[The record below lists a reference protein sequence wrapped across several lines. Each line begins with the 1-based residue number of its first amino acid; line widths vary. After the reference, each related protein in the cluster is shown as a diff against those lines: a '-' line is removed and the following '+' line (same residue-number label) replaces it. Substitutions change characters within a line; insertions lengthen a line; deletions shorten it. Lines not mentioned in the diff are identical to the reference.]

1 MASPCE
7 YIVNN
12 KRYTE
17 AEFKDFLLD
26 GGLDS
31 LIKPEGAKVVSMKPP
46 TEPPSEVPL
55 PEGAN
60 PDLIKMA
67 NEVNDA
73 FVEGKFGLDALDQ
86 IVAKLQDTNLEN
98 IIAKVKAR
106 LKINPDLAR
115 ETRER
120 LVTTKEGNEFDQAV
134 LMYDLADLKGR
145 EAQLQKEILSSKDPA
160 QIEQYQ
166 DQILKIQDDMMNNA
180 LANKVIGRTA
190 STIFRLRQLWVNKDL
205 TIVDMKQQYM
215 ASKGIKELTKEQESE
230 ITEVYNDIKK
240 AKDELEKARVEL
252 EKSREEAAKLRIE
265 TEKLNE
271 LKNKSNEQ
279 AKKDRA
285 KKADERIEKSNERIQ
300 KSKDNLK
307 NLGGQLSAGFNPLI
321 AVEIGKI
328 AAEKV
333 YQGVVKF
340 DELVQNVYDDV
351 KGLIPGFTKEDVANH
366 LLTKMNKDGNLEPT
380 LLSAD
385 YNNLKKS
392 LDKSEETVRKRVDAY
407 NAAQK
412 EVAKKYFE
420 WQKGRRQDMMNNKP
434 AYKRVLDSIVRWQR
448 FAVLSYPTTFIKLFA
463 AVANGLLLKPIR
475 FAVGKLT
482 KTLTPKVSEKA
493 PIWGD
498 PKWSSVSKYYSEF
511 LKSFSLSNLKENFSG
526 LDSKELLY
534 GRPMMYDEFASGSG
548 FLEMPGRSHGYIK
561 SFIKNPEFAYANEQ
575 QINYNITKMAEITEK
590 LSDKN
595 LTPEE
600 KLSLEELY
608 NNYDVTNENVIE
620 RMNKISLDHAKWSI
634 LMNENKFTDEFGKFV
649 KRTGTLGTI
658 IQTEL
663 PIVRIPVNFTS
674 RSFAVKYGLIRAL
687 IGRSGTESGK
697 LGGADFP
704 GIAKLIY
711 KGTSDLTEKQADL
724 FSKTLQL
731 GTIGASF
738 FALGYFNSKNV
749 KKNEDGSYEVM
760 GKHVPKNLIHIP
772 EYESIISGAETAHK
786 FHESGEYIKSHLEA
800 DMEMVKSNPFLTFLQ
815 YGAIPRLAGI
825 VVNKKEDDKIGKASD
840 AVAKKIA
847 DMVVPGFSKQVAASF
862 DTKEGKG
869 FRPMGETIKRYP
881 AGEWSDRFWQQFELG
896 IPGLRKNVPTEAQG
910 ADIKDIMKDIP
921 GKKYEKQRAKIIEKI
936 KKINY

>member
-1 MASPCE
+1 MAGPCE

-17 AEFKDFLLD
+17 AEFKDLLLN
-26 GGLDS
+26 GGLDA
-31 LIKPEGAKVVSMKPP
+31 LVKPKGAKVVSMEPP

-55 PEGAN
+55 PEGADQ
-60 PDLIKMA
+60 DLIKMA
-67 NEVNDA
+67 NKVNDA

-86 IVAKLQDTNLEN
+86 IVGELQDTNLEN
-98 IIAKVKAR
+98 IIAKVKDK
-106 LKINPDLAR
+106 LKINPELAKQ
-115 ETRER
+115 TRDR
-120 LVTTKEGNEFDQAV
+120 LLTTKEGNEFDQAV

-145 EAQLQKEILSSKDPA
+145 EALLQKEILSSTDPA
-160 QIEQYQ
+160 KVQEYQ
-166 DQILKIQDDMMNNA
+166 DQILKIQNDMMDNA
-180 LANKVIGRTA
+180 LANKTIGRTA

-215 ASKGIKELTKEQESE
+215 ASKGLKDLTKEQEAE

-252 EKSREEAAKLRIE
+252 EEAREEAAKLRIE

-271 LKNKSNEQ
+271 FKDKSNEQ

-285 KKADERIEKSNERIQ
+285 KKTDEKIEKSNERIQ

-307 NLGGQLSAGFNPLI
+307 NLGGQLSSGFNPLV

-340 DELVQNVYDDV
+340 DQLVQNVYDDV
-351 KGLIPGFTKEDVANH
+351 KGVLPGFTKEDVVNH

-380 LLSAD
+380 LLSSD
-385 YNNLKKS
+385 YNNIKKS
-392 LDKSEETVRKRVDAY
+392 LDKSDATVRKKVDAY

-412 EVAKKYFE
+412 EVAKKHFE
-420 WQKGRRQDMMNNKP
+420 WQRGRRQDMMANKP
-434 AYKRVLDSIVRWQR
+434 IKDRIIDTVLRFQR
-448 FAVLSYPTTFIKLFA
+448 FNVLSYPSTFLKLFA
-463 AVANGLLLKPIR
+463 AVGNGLLLKPLR
-475 FAVGKLT
+475 FATGKMVKLVAPNIA
-482 KTLTPKVSEKA
+482 KKA

-498 PKWSSVSKYYSEF
+498 PKWSSLSKYYSEF

-534 GRPMMYDEFASGSG
+534 GKPMMYDEFNSASG

-575 QINYNITKMAEITEK
+575 QINFNITKMAEITEK
-590 LSDKN
+590 LKGKN
-595 LTPEE
+595 LTTEE
-600 KLSLEELY
+600 KLSLEEQY

-634 LMNENKFTDEFGKFV
+634 LMNENKFTDKFSSFV
-649 KRTGTLGTI
+649 RDNGAVGAIL
-658 IQTEL
+658 QSEL
-663 PIVRIPVNFTS
+663 PIVRIPLNFMG
-674 RSFAVKYGLIRAL
+674 RAFAAKYGLIRSV
-687 IGRSGTESGK
+687 IGKSGKESGK
-697 LGGADFP
+697 LGGTNFP
-704 GIAKLIY
+704 GIAELAY
-711 KGTSDLTEKQADL
+711 KGTGNLTETQADL
-724 FSKTLQL
+724 LSRTIQL

-749 KKNEDGSYEVM
+749 EKNEDGSYQIM

-786 FHESGEYIKSHLEA
+786 FKESGEYIKSHLEA
-800 DMEMVKSNPFLTFLQ
+800 DMEIIKSNPFLTFLQ
-815 YGAIPRLAGI
+815 YGAIPKLGGVI
-825 VVNKKEDDKIGKASD
+825 LNKKEDDKFGKASD
-840 AVAKKIA
+840 IIAKKIS
-847 DMVVPGFSKQVAASF
+847 DMSVSGLSKQIATSF
-862 DTKEGKG
+862 DTEEGKG
-869 FRPMGETIKRYP
+869 FHPMGETIKRYP
-881 AGEWSDRFWQQFELG
+881 AGEWSDRFWQQFESS
-896 IPGLRKNVPTEAQG
+896 IPGLRKNVPTEGQA
-910 ADIKDIMKDIP
+910 ADIKKIMKKMP
-921 GKKYEKQRAKIIEKI
+921 GKEFKKDRKEIIDII
-936 KKINY
+936 KGIDY

>member
-17 AEFKDFLLD
+17 AEFKNFLLD

-31 LIKPEGAKVVSMKPP
+31 LIKPEGAKVVTMEPP

-55 PEGAN
+55 PEGADQ
-60 PDLIKMA
+60 DLIKMA

-86 IVAKLQDTNLEN
+86 IVGKLQDTNLKN
-98 IIAKVKAR
+98 IIAQVKAK
-106 LKINPDLAR
+106 LEINPDLAKQ
-115 ETRER
+115 TRDR
-120 LVTTKEGNEFDQAV
+120 LLATKEGSEFDQAV
-134 LMYDLADLKGR
+134 LMYDLANLKGR
-145 EAQLQKEILSSKDPA
+145 EAKLQKEILSSTDPE
-160 QIEQYQ
+160 QIQQYQ
-166 DQILKIQDDMMNNA
+166 DQVLKIQNDMMDNA
-180 LANKVIGRTA
+180 LANKMIGRTA

-205 TIVDMKQQYM
+205 TIVDMREQYM
-215 ASKGIKELTKEQESE
+215 ASKGLKELTKEQEAE
-230 ITEVYNDIKK
+230 INEVYNDIKK
-240 AKDELEKARVEL
+240 AKDELEKARIEL
-252 EKSREEAAKLRIE
+252 EKAREEAAKLRIE
-265 TEKLNE
+265 TEKLDE

-279 AKKDRA
+279 AKKDRSKSA
-285 KKADERIEKSNERIQ
+285 NEKVQKSNERIQ
-300 KSKDNLK
+300 QSKDNLK

-321 AVEIGKI
+321 AVEIAKI

-392 LDKSEETVRKRVDAY
+392 LDKSEATIRKKVDTY

-420 WQKGRRQDMMNNKP
+420 WQKGRRQDMMSNKP
-434 AYKRVLDSIVRWQR
+434 VKDRVIDSILRFQR
-448 FAVLSYPTTFIKLFA
+448 FAVLSYPSTFVKLFG

-475 FAVGKLT
+475 FATGKLI
-482 KTLTPKVSEKA
+482 KLVAPKVAEKA
-493 PIWGD
+493 PVWGD
-498 PKWSSVSKYYSEF
+498 PQWNSISKYYSEF

-534 GRPMMYDEFASGSG
+534 GRPMMYDEFASASG
-548 FLEMPGRSHGYIK
+548 WMEMPGRSHGYVK
-561 SFIKNPEFAYANEQ
+561 SFIKNPEFAYANQQ
-575 QINYNITKMAEITEK
+575 QINFNITKMAEITEK

-634 LMNENKFTDEFGKFV
+634 LMNENKFTDKFASFV
-649 KRTGTLGTI
+649 RDNGTVGAVLRS
-658 IQTEL
+658 EL
-663 PIVRIPVNFTS
+663 PIVRIPLNFLG
-674 RSFAVKYGLIRAL
+674 RSFAVKYGLVRAL
-687 IGRSGTESGK
+687 IGKSGKESGK
-697 LGGADFP
+697 LGGTNFP
-704 GIAKLIY
+704 GIAELAY
-711 KGTSDLTEKQADL
+711 KGTKDLTETQADL
-724 FSKTLQL
+724 LSRTLQL

-749 KKNEDGSYEVM
+749 EKNEDGSYEVM

-786 FHESGEYIKSHLEA
+786 FKESGEFVKSYLES
-800 DMEMVKSNPFLTFLQ
+800 DMEIVKNNPFISFLQ

-825 VVNKKEDDKIGKASD
+825 IVNKKEDDKVGAASD
-840 AVAKKIA
+840 VVAKKIA
-847 DMVVPGFSKQVAASF
+847 DMTVPGFSKQIAASF

-896 IPGLRKNVPTEAQG
+896 LPGLRKNVPTEAQG
-910 ADIKDIMKDIP
+910 ADIKDIIKDMP
-921 GKKYEKQRAKIIEKI
+921 GKKYEKQRGKIIEKL

>member
-1 MASPCE
+1 MAGPCE

-17 AEFKDFLLD
+17 AEFKDLLLN
-26 GGLDS
+26 GGLDA
-31 LIKPEGAKVVSMKPP
+31 LVKPKGAKVVSMEPP
-46 TEPPSEVPL
+46 TKPPSEVPL
-55 PEGAN
+55 PEGAD

-86 IVAKLQDTNLEN
+86 IVGKLQDTNLEN
-98 IIAKVKAR
+98 IIAQVKAR
-106 LKINPDLAR
+106 LKINPELAKQ
-115 ETRER
+115 TRDR
-120 LVTTKEGNEFDQAV
+120 INIKKEGSEFDQAV

-145 EAQLQKEILSSKDPA
+145 EAQLQKEILSSTDPA
-160 QIEQYQ
+160 EIQQYQ
-166 DQILKIQDDMMNNA
+166 DQILKIQNDMMDNA
-180 LANKVIGRTA
+180 LANKTIGRTA

-215 ASKGIKELTKEQESE
+215 ASKGIKELTKEQEAE
-230 ITEVYNDIKK
+230 INEVYNDIKK

-252 EKSREEAAKLRIE
+252 EKAREEAARLKIE
-265 TEKLNE
+265 TEKLDD

-285 KKADERIEKSNERIQ
+285 KTANEKVEKSNERIQ

-351 KGLIPGFTKEDVANH
+351 KGLLPGFTKEDVANH
-366 LLTKMNKDGNLEPT
+366 ILAKMNKDGNLEPT

-392 LDKSEETVRKRVDAY
+392 LDKSEATIRKKVDAY

-434 AYKRVLDSIVRWQR
+434 TTERVLDTINRWQR

-463 AVANGLLLKPIR
+463 AVGNGLLLKPLR
-475 FAVGKLT
+475 FAIGKLN
-482 KTLTPKVSEKA
+482 KMVTPKVAEKA

-498 PKWSSVSKYYSEF
+498 PKWRSVSKYYSEF

-534 GRPMMYDEFASGSG
+534 GRPMMYDEFNSSSG

-575 QINYNITKMAEITEK
+575 QVNYNITKMAEITDK
-590 LSDKN
+590 LKNKN

-600 KLSLEELY
+600 ILSLEEQY
-608 NNYDVTNENVIE
+608 NNYDVTNESVIE

-634 LMNENKFTDEFGKFV
+634 LMNENKFTNKFSSFV
-649 KRTGTLGTI
+649 RDNGIIGRL

-663 PIVRIPVNFTS
+663 PIVRIPVNFIG
-674 RSFAVKYGLIRAL
+674 RAFATKYGLIRAI
-687 IGRSGTESGK
+687 IGKSGKETGK
-697 LGGADFP
+697 LGGTDFP
-704 GIAKLIY
+704 GIAELAY
-711 KGTSDLTEKQADL
+711 KGTKDLTENQADL
-724 FSKTLQL
+724 LSKTIQL

-738 FALGYFNSKNV
+738 FALGYFGAKNI

-760 GKHVPKNLIHIP
+760 GKHVPKVLIHIP

-786 FHESGEYIKSHLEA
+786 YHESEDYITSHLEA
-800 DMEMVKSNPFLTFLQ
+800 DMEIIKNNPFLSFLT
-815 YGAIPRLAGI
+815 YGAI
-825 VVNKKEDDKIGKASD
+825 VNFANLIRNEKEDDKFGKASD
-840 AVAKKIA
+840 IVAKKIA
-847 DMVVPGFSKQVAASF
+847 DMAIPGFSKQIAASF

-869 FRPMGETIKRYP
+869 FHPAGETIKRYP
-881 AGEWSDRFWQQFELG
+881 AGEWSDRFWQQFESS
-896 IPGLRKNVPTEAQG
+896 IPGLRKNVPTENQA
-910 ADIKDIMKDIP
+910 ADIKKLMKKMP
-921 GKKYEKQRAKIIEKI
+921 GKEFKKDRKEIIDII
-936 KKINY
+936 KGIDY

>member
-7 YIVNN
+7 YIVGD

-17 AEFKDFLLD
+17 AEFKDFLLN

-31 LIKPEGAKVVSMKPP
+31 LVKPEGAKVVSMEPP
-46 TEPPSEVPL
+46 TKPPSEVPL
-55 PEGAN
+55 PEGAD

-73 FVEGKFGLDALDQ
+73 FFEGKFGLDALDQ
-86 IVAKLQDTNLEN
+86 IVGKLQDTNLEN
-98 IIAKVKAR
+98 IIAKVKAK
-106 LKINPDLAR
+106 LKINPDLAKQ
-115 ETRER
+115 TRDR
-120 LVTTKEGNEFDQAV
+120 LLTTKEGNEFDQAV

-145 EAQLQKEILSSKDPA
+145 EAQLQKEILSSTDPA
-160 QIEQYQ
+160 EIQQYQ
-166 DQILKIQDDMMNNA
+166 DQILKIQNDMMDNA
-180 LANKVIGRTA
+180 LANKTIGRTA

-215 ASKGIKELTKEQESE
+215 ASKGIKELTKEQEAE
-230 ITEVYNDIKK
+230 INEVYNDIKK

-252 EKSREEAAKLRIE
+252 EKAREEAAKLRIE
-265 TEKLNE
+265 TEKLDD
-271 LKNKSNEQ
+271 LKSKSNEQ

-285 KKADERIEKSNERIQ
+285 KTANEKVQKSNERIQ

-351 KGLIPGFTKEDVANH
+351 KGLLPGFTKEDVANH

-392 LDKSEETVRKRVDAY
+392 LDKSEATIRKKLDAY

-420 WQKGRRQDMMNNKP
+420 WQKGRRQDMMANKP
-434 AYKRVLDSIVRWQR
+434 IKDRIVDTILRFQR
-448 FAVLSYPTTFIKLFA
+448 FNVLSYPSTFLKLFS
-463 AVANGLLLKPIR
+463 AVGNGILLKPLR
-475 FAVGKLT
+475 FGTSWLVKLVAPSIA
-482 KTLTPKVSEKA
+482 KKA

-498 PKWSSVSKYYSEF
+498 PQWSSLSKYYSEF
-511 LKSFSLSNLKENFSG
+511 LKSFSLSNIKENFSG

-534 GRPMMYDEFASGSG
+534 GKPMMYDEFSSASG

-575 QINYNITKMAEITEK
+575 QVNYNITKMAEITEK
-590 LSDKN
+590 LKN
-595 LTPEE
+595 KKLTPEE
-600 KLSLEELY
+600 RLSLEELY

-634 LMNENKFTDEFGKFV
+634 LMNENKFTNKFASFV
-649 KRTGTLGTI
+649 RDNGITGAI
-658 IQTEL
+658 IQSEL
-663 PIVRIPVNFTS
+663 PIVRIPVNFLG
-674 RSFAVKYGLIRAL
+674 RAFAVKYGLIRSI
-687 IGRSGTESGK
+687 IGKSSKEKGK
-697 LGGADFP
+697 LGGTGFP
-704 GIAKLIY
+704 GIAELAY
-711 KGTSDLTEKQADL
+711 KGTKDLTENQADL
-724 FSKTLQL
+724 LSRTIQL

-786 FHESGEYIKSHLEA
+786 FHETGDYIKSHLEA
-800 DMEMVKSNPFLTFLQ
+800 DMDIAKNNPFLSFLE
-815 YGAIPRLAGI
+815 YGAIRGLGE
-825 VVNKKEDDKIGKASD
+825 VMLNEKEDDKIGKAAD
-840 AVAKKIA
+840 VFAKKIA
-847 DMVVPGFSKQVAASF
+847 DMTVSGLSKQVASSF

-881 AGEWSDRFWQQFELG
+881 AGEWSDRFWQQFELSL
-896 IPGLRKNVPTEAQG
+896 PGLRKNVPTENQA
-910 ADIKDIMKDIP
+910 ADIRDLMKDMP
-921 GKKYEKQRAKIIEKI
+921 GKKFEKKRGEIIEKI